1 MKITSYVVTHKK
13 CNYLPG
19 KTYIGVG
26 SKEIEG
32 VKVYDNTRD
41 NISSKNK
48 YYCELTALYW
58 IYKNDKRDIISF
70 EHYRRYFYKGFSV
83 KPLKEKYILSLFNK
97 GYEIVLPKKHII
109 DVFKRR
115 DVYSIYSDNHIKED
129 MDLCEEAIKNLCPE
143 YLDAFNYTMHSNH
156 MTYFNMFITKKELLD
171 EYAKWL
177 FMIFDY
183 VEPKVDFDNRTE
195 YQKRVFGFLSERL
208 FNVWLNYKRLKTKV
222 LKVTFEGEPE
232 LIWRSKE
239 IKEYLLGR
247 SKKR

>member
-1 MKITSYVVTHKK
+1 MRITSYVVTHKK
-13 CNYLPG
+13 CNYIDG

-26 SKEIEG
+26 SNKIDGVEI
-32 VKVYDNTRD
+32 YDNTGD

-58 IYKNDKRDIISF
+58 IYKNDRSDIVSF
-70 EHYRRYFYKGFSV
+70 EHYRRYFYKGFTT
-83 KPLKEKYILSLFNK
+83 KPLTDKYISKLFQK

-115 DVYSIYSDNHIKED
+115 DVYSIYVDNHIKED
-129 MDLCEEAIKNLCPE
+129 MDLCEEAIKKLYPE
-143 YLDAFNYTMHSNH
+143 YLDAFYKTMHSNC
-156 MTYFNMFITKKELLD
+156 MTYFNMFITKKELLND
-171 EYAKWL
+171 YAKWL
-177 FMIFDY
+177 FSIFEY
-183 VEPKVDFDNRTE
+183 VEPKVDFNNRTE

-208 FNVWLNYKRLKTKV
+208 FNVWLNYKNLKTKI

-232 LIWRSKE
+232 LVWRSKE